1 MKTQYECIPCFV
13 RQASEVLAMII
24 EDEKSRERPMRRL
37 LVEIASSEWNGTPP
51 AIAQQL
57 HRMIREMTDNKD
69 PYSSVK
75 HEMNRIAAEL
85 MPRMREMIKNSD
97 NPHEVAV
104 RLAIAGN
111 LLDSGAKTQI
121 SAEELP
127 QHLNRILA
135 QKLHGDAKSLF
146 QEAERADN
154 ILYLADNAGEIYLD
168 RLLIEMLPTQKITVA
183 VRGKPVLNDA
193 TMEDAEQAGITE
205 IARVIGNGSDAPG
218 TILEDTSPEFKSC
231 FEQADMVIS
240 KGQGNY
246 ETLSDCRKRICF
258 LLTVK
263 CPVLARNIGEP
274 IGSMVVRISNQ
285 SSLSKTVFI

>member
-75 HEMNRIAAEL
+75 NEMNRIAAEL

>member
-75 HEMNRIAAEL
+75 NEMNRIAAEL
-85 MPRMREMIKNSD
+85 MPRMREMIKDSD

-263 CPVLARNIGEP
+263 CPVLARNIGESL
-274 IGSMVVRISNQ
+274 GSMVLKI
-285 SSLSKTVFI
+285 

>member
-37 LVEIASSEWNGTPP
+37 LVEIASSDWNGTPP
-51 AIAQQL
+51 AIAKQL

-97 NPHEVAV
+97 KSHEVAV

-127 QHLNRILA
+127 QHLNRIFA
-135 QKLHGDAKSLF
+135 QKLHGDAESLF

-285 SSLSKTVFI
+285 SSLSKRP

>member
-75 HEMNRIAAEL
+75 NEMNRIAAEL
-85 MPRMREMIKNSD
+85 MPRMREMIKDSD

-135 QKLHGDAKSLF
+135 QKLHGDAESLF
-146 QEAERADN
+146 QEAEHADN

-263 CPVLARNIGEP
+263 CPVLARNIGESL
-274 IGSMVVRISNQ
+274 GSMVLKI
-285 SSLSKTVFI
+285 